1 VRLKDHSSFAKKQH
15 IMLPGFSLI
24 KHFNIYDC
32 DKIAYANLMMLDK
45 SSIVSLFPNIYI
57 DLSCKWQL
65 NPVGVSR

>member
-1 VRLKDHSSFAKKQH
+1 
-15 IMLPGFSLI
+15 MLPGFSFI

-65 NPVGVSR
+65 NPVGVST

>member
-1 VRLKDHSSFAKKQH
+1 LKDQFIHPLKNQYN
-15 IMLPGFSLI
+15 MLPEFSLS
-24 KHFNIYDC
+24 KHYKIYDC
-32 DKIAYANLMMLDK
+32 DKVAYANLMMLDK